1 MAKSQFV
8 AVDWGTTSFRLWLIG
23 DDGSVL
29 GESRSR
35 EGMTTAR
42 ETGFATVLDRHLAEV
57 NAPAEAPVIMC
68 GMVGAK
74 QGWVEAGYIDVPARL
89 SDISGKA
96 VRVPGVQRDVRIL
109 PGLAQRDVNSADVM
123 RGEETQ
129 LLGSSE
135 SMKNSDCL
143 IAMPGTHSKW
153 VRVVRHEVLGFST
166 FMTGELFDIIAKQS
180 ILQHAVKDATGFDG
194 AHPAFLTSLHA
205 TYREP
210 ELATNRLFSIRAR
223 GLLFSL
229 APVDAEA
236 TLSGMMIG
244 LELAGA
250 LKQAPKDTPV
260 ILVAA
265 GKLRGLYE
273 AAFHRLGLKSTTIDA
288 DEAVRRGLSL
298 AARDI
303 WQTDE
308 GSNA

>member
-1 MAKSQFV
+1 MAKYV

-23 DDGSVL
+23 DDGTIVA
-29 GESRSR
+29 ESRSR

-42 ETGFATVLDRHLAEV
+42 ETGFAAVLDKHLAEV
-57 NAPAEAPVIMC
+57 GAPADAPVIMC

-74 QGWVEAGYIDVPARL
+74 QGWVEAGYIDVPAKL

-96 VRVPGVQRDVRIL
+96 VGVPDIERDVRIL
-109 PGLAQRDVNSADVM
+109 PGLAQRDVNAADVM

-129 LLGSSE
+129 LLGCAGN
-135 SMKNSDCL
+135 MKNSGCL

-166 FMTGELFDIIAKQS
+166 FMTGELFDVISKQS
-180 ILQHAVKDATGFDG
+180 ILQHAVKDSAGFDG
-194 AHPAFLTSLHA
+194 AHPAFLSALHA
-205 TYREP
+205 ACKEP

-229 APVDAEA
+229 TPTDADA

-250 LKQAPKDTPV
+250 LTQAPKDTPIV
-260 ILVAA
+260 LVAS

-288 DEAVRRGLSL
+288 DDAVRRGLSQ

-303 WQTDE
+303 WQIDE
-308 GSNA
+308 GSRA

>member
-1 MAKSQFV
+1 MTDARFV
-8 AVDWGTTSFRLWLIG
+8 AVDWGTTSFRLWLVTA
-23 DDGSVL
+23 DGSVL

-42 ETGFATVLDRHLAEV
+42 EAGFATVLDRHLAEV
-57 NAPAEAPVIMC
+57 GAGPDLPVIMC

-96 VRVPGVQRDVRIL
+96 VPVAGQSRDIRIL
-109 PGLAQRDVNSADVM
+109 PGLAQRDIHAADVI

-129 LLGSSE
+129 LLGASE
-135 SMKNSDCL
+135 SMKTSDCL
-143 IAMPGTHSKW
+143 VAMPGTHSKW
-153 VRVVRHEVLGFST
+153 VRVVGREVLGFST
-166 FMTGELFDIIAKQS
+166 FMTGELFDVISKQS
-180 ILQHAVKDATGFDG
+180 ILQHAVTGSAGFDG
-194 AHPAFLTSLHA
+194 GHAAYLAALHA
-205 TYREP
+205 AYREP

-229 APVDAEA
+229 TPTDAEA

-260 ILVAA
+260 ILVAS

-288 DEAVRRGLSL
+288 DDAVRHGLSL

-303 WQTDE
+303 WQFDE
-308 GSNA
+308 GSSA

>member
-1 MAKSQFV
+1 MAKYV

-23 DDGSVL
+23 DDGTIL
-29 GESRSR
+29 AESRSR

-42 ETGFATVLDRHLAEV
+42 EIGFTAVLDKHLAEIG
-57 NAPAEAPVIMC
+57 APADAPVIMC

-74 QGWVEAGYIDVPARL
+74 QGWVEAGYIDVPAKL

-96 VRVPGVQRDVRIL
+96 VSVPGVERDVRIL
-109 PGLAQRDVNSADVM
+109 PGLAQRDVNAADVM

-129 LLGSSE
+129 LLGCAGN
-135 SMKNSDCL
+135 MKNSDCL

-166 FMTGELFDIIAKQS
+166 FMTGELFDVISKQS
-180 ILQHAVKDATGFDG
+180 ILQHAVKDSAGFDG
-194 AHPAFLTSLHA
+194 AHPAFLSALHA
-205 TYREP
+205 ACKEP

-229 APVDAEA
+229 TPTDADA

-250 LKQAPKDTPV
+250 LTQAPKDTPIV
-260 ILVAA
+260 LVAS

-288 DEAVRRGLSL
+288 DDAVRRGLSQ

-303 WQTDE
+303 WQIDE
-308 GSNA
+308 GSRA

>member
-1 MAKSQFV
+1 MAHYV
-8 AVDWGTTSFRLWLIG
+8 AVDWGTTSFRLWLI
-23 DDGSVL
+23 DDRGAVI

-42 ETGFATVLDRHLAEV
+42 ETGFTAVLDRHLAEV
-57 NAPAEAPVIMC
+57 GAPDDAPVIMC

-74 QGWVEAGYIDVPARL
+74 QGWVEAGYIDVPAKL
-89 SDISGKA
+89 SDISSKA
-96 VRVPGVQRDVRIL
+96 VSVPGLSRDIRIL
-109 PGLAQRDVNSADVM
+109 PGLAQRDVNAADVM

-129 LLGSSE
+129 LLGCAE
-135 SMKNSDCL
+135 STGGSDCL

-153 VRVVRHEVLGFST
+153 VRVVDHEVLGFST
-166 FMTGELFDIIAKQS
+166 FMTGELFDVISRQS
-180 ILQHAVKDATGFDG
+180 ILQHAVKDSDGFDG
-194 AHPAFLTSLHA
+194 THPAFLAALHA
-205 TYREP
+205 GYREP

-229 APVDAEA
+229 TPVEAEA

-250 LKQAPKDTPV
+250 LKQAPDDTPV
-260 ILVAA
+260 ILVAS

-288 DEAVRRGLSL
+288 DDAVRRGLSQT
-298 AARDI
+298 ARDI
-303 WQTDE
+303 WQQDE
-308 GSNA
+308 GSRA

>member
-1 MAKSQFV
+1 MAQARFV
-8 AVDWGTTSFRLWLIG
+8 AVDWGTTSFRLWLVG
-23 DDGSVL
+23 DDGAVL

-35 EGMTTAR
+35 EGMTIAR
-42 ETGFATVLDRHLAEV
+42 ETGFPEVLDRHLADV
-57 NAPAEAPVIMC
+57 GAPPGAPVVMC
-68 GMVGAK
+68 GMVGAR
-74 QGWVEAGYIDVPARL
+74 QGWVEAGYIDVPAKL
-89 SDISGKA
+89 SDIPGKA
-96 VRVPGVQRDVRIL
+96 VAVPGQARDIRIL
-109 PGLAQRDVNSADVM
+109 PGLAQRDVNAADVM

-129 LLGSSE
+129 LLGCIG
-135 SMKNSDCL
+135 SMKSSDCL

-153 VRVVRHEVLGFST
+153 VRVVRQEVLGFST
-166 FMTGELFDIIAKQS
+166 FMTGELFDVIGGHS
-180 ILQHAVKDATGFDG
+180 ILQHAVRDSGGFDG
-194 AHPAFLTSLHA
+194 AHPAFLSALHA
-205 TYREP
+205 ACREP

-229 APVDAEA
+229 SPTDAEA

-260 ILVAA
+260 ILVAS

-288 DEAVRRGLSL
+288 DDAVRRGLSQ

-303 WQTDE
+303 WQFDE
-308 GSNA
+308 GPQA